1 MLLYTMKMRIATG
14 IFAKRKRLIVLDTL
28 VSKLSTL
35 FGGDE
40 GSRTPVRKTDT
51 PGIYE
56 RSLCFHL
63 AYRTPT
69 NRITIDQPG
78 KFPVPLPRTGET
90 VVR

>member
-1 MLLYTMKMRIATG
+1 MNKTKTAQPV
-14 IFAKRKRLIVLDTL
+14 RLSRFVLN
-28 VSKLSTL
+28 
-35 FGGDE
+35 GAE

>member
-1 MLLYTMKMRIATG
+1 MNKTKTAQPL
-14 IFAKRKRLIVLDTL
+14 RLSRFVLN
-28 VSKLSTL
+28 
-35 FGGDE
+35 GAE

-56 RSLCFHL
+56 RSLCFNL
-63 AYRTPT
+63 VFCTPT
-69 NRITIDQPG
+69 NRITKDQPG